1 MLAARNVSAQ
11 NLSSTLFREES
22 LQMKLREDSRAHL
35 TLGWALS
42 PARRDA
48 DTETHGRSGHVK
60 MKAEAQVM
68 YPRAKKGG
76 ACWSLWMLGGADSAR
91 GLRKGPPLLTVDT
104 GLLNGE
110 RPRFCRLE
118 PHSLWSFA
126 MNISP
131 SQVHLQLLPRVG
143 VPGGHPPASTFSL

>member
-35 TLGWALS
+35 ALGWALS

-76 ACWSLWMLGGADSAR
+76 ACWSLWMLGGADSAPR
-91 GLRKGPPLLTVDT
+91 PPEGATSADS
-104 GLLNGE
+104 GHWPPE
-110 RPRFCRLE
+110 RRE
-118 PHSLWSFA
+118 ASFL
-126 MNISP
+126 S
-131 SQVHLQLLPRVG
+131 S
-143 VPGGHPPASTFSL
+143 